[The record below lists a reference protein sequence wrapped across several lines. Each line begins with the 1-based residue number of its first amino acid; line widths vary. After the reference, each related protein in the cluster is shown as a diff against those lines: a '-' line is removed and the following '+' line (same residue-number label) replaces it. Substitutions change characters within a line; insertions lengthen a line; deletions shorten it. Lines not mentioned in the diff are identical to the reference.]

1 MWCVI
6 QISQVP
12 LGRSSRSGRDHTF
25 NLTGASGENRICPF
39 HSGAINVRARSLFPL
54 NPRSSKIVIKFRVI
68 RFACERWQM
77 KNKKKKKEK
86 RMDERQMEGKNY
98 TLARYIARET
108 RRAVCYYRL

>member
-39 HSGAINVRARSLFPL
+39 HSGAINVRARALFPL

-77 KNKKKKKEK
+77 KKKEK
-86 RMDERQMEGKNY
+86 KNEWS
-98 TLARYIARET
+98 RDKWKVKIT
-108 RRAVCYYRL
+108 R